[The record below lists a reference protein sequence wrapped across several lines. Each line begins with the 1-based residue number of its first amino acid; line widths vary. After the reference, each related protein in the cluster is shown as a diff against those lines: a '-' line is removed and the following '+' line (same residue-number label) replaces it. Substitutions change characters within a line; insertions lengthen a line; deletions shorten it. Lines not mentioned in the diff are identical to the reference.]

1 MPCHCRT
8 RYESTPTIE
17 FAWRLILEAC
27 VLLFARIGSV
37 RDLPLANVTRR
48 RAWVAMARQYRLVNS
63 QMTASGQ
70 CTLPASAWV
79 FFELDFIAGM
89 SVKIPDRTR

>member
-1 MPCHCRT
+1 
-8 RYESTPTIE
+8 
-17 FAWRLILEAC
+17 
-27 VLLFARIGSV
+27 
-37 RDLPLANVTRR
+37 
-48 RAWVAMARQYRLVNS
+48 
-63 QMTASGQ
+63 MTASGQ